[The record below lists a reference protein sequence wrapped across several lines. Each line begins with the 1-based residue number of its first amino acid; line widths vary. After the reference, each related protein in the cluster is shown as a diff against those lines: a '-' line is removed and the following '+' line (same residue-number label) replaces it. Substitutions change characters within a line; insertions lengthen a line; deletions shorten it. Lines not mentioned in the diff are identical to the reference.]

1 MPSPTPPTT
10 QTTTP
15 TTWFITGTSSG
26 LGRCLT
32 ERLLAR
38 GDRVAAT
45 VRDPAALDDLAAR
58 YGDRLWVASL
68 DVTDAGA
75 VRTVVDRAFA
85 DLGRVDVVVSNA
97 GYGLFGAAEELD
109 DAAVQRQV
117 DTNLVGSIALI
128 RASLPHLR
136 AQGGGRVVQIS
147 SEGGQRTYPGF
158 SAYHATKWGVEG
170 FVEAVAQEV
179 APFGI
184 TCLLAELGPTRTQF
198 GVNAERADPHPAYDA
213 TPVGDMRRRLATGA
227 WTFADLGKATDAIIA
242 AAEDANAPLRLTLG
256 STAHTS
262 VTTALRSRL
271 AMLEPQ
277 AASAAALDAAE
288 LDAAEHP
295 DAAAARPTA
304 AHSVRPYARPRE
316 GGPHAPG
323 ARPH

>member
-75 VRTVVDRAFA
+75 VRAVVDRAFA

-128 RASLPHLR
+128 RASLPHLGRRGAAASSRFRPR
-136 AQGGGRVVQIS
+136 AGS
-147 SEGGQRTYPGF
+147 
-158 SAYHATKWGVEG
+158 
-170 FVEAVAQEV
+170 
-179 APFGI
+179 
-184 TCLLAELGPTRTQF
+184 GPTPASAPTTRPS
-198 GVNAERADPHPAYDA
+198 GASRASWRPS
-213 TPVGDMRRRLATGA
+213 RRRSRRSASPACSPSSGRR
-227 WTFADLGKATDAIIA
+227 
-242 AAEDANAPLRLTLG
+242 AP
-256 STAHTS
+256 S
-262 VTTALRSRL
+262 
-271 AMLEPQ
+271 
-277 AASAAALDAAE
+277 SA
-288 LDAAEHP
+288 
-295 DAAAARPTA
+295 
-304 AHSVRPYARPRE
+304 
-316 GGPHAPG
+316 
-323 ARPH
+323 